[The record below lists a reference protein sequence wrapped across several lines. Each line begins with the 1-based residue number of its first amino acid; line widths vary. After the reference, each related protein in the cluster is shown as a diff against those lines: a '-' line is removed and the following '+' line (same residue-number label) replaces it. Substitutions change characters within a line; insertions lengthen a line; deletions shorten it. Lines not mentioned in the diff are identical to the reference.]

1 MYYCVYNAQRNE
13 LYITTINDD
22 IYFLSFIKNDL
33 CEILITHNMN
43 EVKEFSDKNLK
54 DPQIIIDSIY
64 GSLNDCQK
72 NALTEIDNGAN
83 IFITGSP
90 GTGKSY
96 LITSICKLLAY
107 RNKEYGLT
115 ATTGCAA
122 YNIQGTT
129 IHSLFGMNIY
139 SDNFEEHYQ
148 FLLRKRTPLFK
159 KIKNLD
165 VLIIEEISM
174 LNDVLYIFLDSLLK
188 LIKNTDKPFGGIQ
201 LIFVGDFYQLPPING
216 KYCFTCDKWKE
227 SNLKIITLQI
237 VIRQKDDQLFQ
248 YILQRIQ
255 KGNISSKII
264 SYLEELKKTTFKNN
278 IQPTKLYPINIDVN
292 KINAKEISKLEDGRI
307 FIEYNAKSNCDVKKE
322 IYTIRMCQDAQIM
335 VTRNVDIPN
344 GIVNGTRG
352 IILAVFEE
360 YITILTNDNK
370 TVNIGYYQEFLD
382 NMKRKSITFMPI
394 KLAYALS
401 IHKSQG
407 MTIDCIEIDLGNNI
421 FEYGQAYTAISRARC
436 LKNIKIINISKA
448 SFKTNKIVD
457 IFYQNNK

>member
-1 MYYCVYNAQRNE
+1 MYYCAYNTQTNK

-22 IYFLSFIKNDL
+22 IYFLSFLKNDL
-33 CEILITHNMN
+33 CVILITHNMDTV
-43 EVKEFSDKNLK
+43 EEFSKMNLK
-54 DPQIIIDSIY
+54 DPQTIIDSIY
-64 GSLNDCQK
+64 NTLNDCQK
-72 NALTEIDNGAN
+72 NALNEIDNNQN

-96 LITSICKLLAY
+96 LINSICRLLTY

-139 SDNFEEHYQ
+139 SDNLEEHYQ
-148 FLLRKRTPLFK
+148 FLLRKRTVVFK

-174 LNDVLYIFLDSLLK
+174 LNDVLYNFLDSLLK

-216 KYCFTCDKWKE
+216 KYCFTSEKWKE
-227 SNLKIITLQI
+227 ANLKMITLKTI
-237 VIRQKDDQLFQ
+237 IRQKDDELFQ

-255 KGNISSKII
+255 KGNVSSKII
-264 SYLEELKKTTFKNN
+264 SYLEELKKTEFKNN
-278 IQPTKLYPINIDVN
+278 IQPTKLYPINIDVD
-292 KINAKEISKLEDGRI
+292 KINAKELSKLNDGRI
-307 FIEYNAKSNCDVKKE
+307 FIEYNAKSNCDIKNE
-322 IYTIRMCQDAQIM
+322 LYNIRMCKDAQIM
-335 VTRNVDIPN
+335 ITRNVDIPN

-352 IILAVFEE
+352 IILGVFVE

-370 TVNIGYYQEFLD
+370 TVNITYYQEFLD
-382 NMKRKSITFMPI
+382 NIKKKSITFMPI

-421 FEYGQAYTAISRARC
+421 FEYGQAYTAISRGRC
-436 LKNIKIINISKA
+436 LKNIKIINISKK

-457 IFYQNNK
+457 IFYENNK

>member
-1 MYYCVYNAQRNE
+1 MYYCVYNTQTNQ
-13 LYITTINDD
+13 LYITTINND

-33 CEILITHNMN
+33 CLILITYNMN
-43 EVKEFSDKNLK
+43 EVDEFAKNNLK

-64 GSLNDCQK
+64 NTLNDCQK
-72 NALTEIDNGAN
+72 NALNEIDNGYN

-96 LITSICKLLAY
+96 LINSICKLLAY

-165 VLIIEEISM
+165 VLVIEEVSM
-174 LNDVLYIFLDSLLK
+174 LNDTLYDFLDSLFK
-188 LIKNTDKPFGGIQ
+188 LIKNNEKSFGGIQ

-216 KYCFTCDKWKE
+216 KYCFTSEKWKE
-227 SNLKIITLQI
+227 ANFKMITLKI
-237 VIRQKDDQLFQ
+237 VVRQKDDQLFQ

-255 KGNISSKII
+255 KGNVSSKII
-264 SYLEELKKTTFKNN
+264 SYLEELKKTKFKNN
-278 IQPTKLYPINIDVN
+278 IQPTKLYPINIDVD
-292 KINAKEISKLEDGRI
+292 KINFKELYKLDDGRI
-307 FIEYNAKSNCDVKKE
+307 FIEYNATSNCDVKKE
-322 IYTIRMCQDAQIM
+322 LYNIRMCKDAQIM

-352 IILAVFEE
+352 IILAVFED

-370 TVNIGYYQEFLD
+370 TVNITYYQEYLD

-436 LKNIKIINISKA
+436 LKNIKIINISKT